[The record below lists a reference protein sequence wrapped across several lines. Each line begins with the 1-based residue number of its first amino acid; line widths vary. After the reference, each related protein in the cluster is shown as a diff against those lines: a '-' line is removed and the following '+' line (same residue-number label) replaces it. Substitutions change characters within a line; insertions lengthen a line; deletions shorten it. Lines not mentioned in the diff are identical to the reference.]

1 MTLIDTS
8 CRDWEKRIVA
18 RQSLI
23 AFPPLFPSEA
33 ETALEVFKALKIV
46 DAPGSPTFGDACEQ
60 WVFDFVAAIFGAAD
74 PESGSRLI
82 RDFFLLI
89 SKKNSKS
96 TIAAGIMLTALI
108 INWRLSAE
116 LLILAPTIEV
126 ADNSF
131 KPAADMVRHD
141 EELSALLH
149 VQDHVRTITHRTT
162 KAFLKVVAADA
173 DTVSGKKA
181 AFVLVDEL
189 WGFGKKPRAAA
200 MLREATG
207 GLVSRPEGF
216 VIYLSTQSDDPP
228 EGVFKAKLDYFRA
241 VRDGRIKDGKSLA
254 VIYEFPEHMIEEES
268 YLDPKNFYVTNPNLG
283 RSVDAQWILDELTKD
298 REAGPAELKVFLAK
312 HLNIEIGLRQANKAW
327 EGADFWEAAATSIP
341 SLSEF
346 LDRCE
351 VVVVGIDGGGLD
363 DLLGLTL
370 LGREKGTGLWL
381 SWSRAWAHKIV
392 LSRRKDI
399 AAKLED
405 LRKAGHL
412 TIVDHPGQDVADV
425 ADLII
430 EVDGRGLLAE
440 KSAIGVDPAGIV
452 DIVDELVARGIVLD
466 RIVAVSQGWKLNGAI
481 KTTARKVAGGEL
493 KHEGSPLMAWC
504 VGNAR
509 TEPKGN
515 AITITKQV
523 SGSAKID
530 PLMSLFNAVSLMSLN
545 PEAGNGRSVY
555 SADRGIL
562 FFG

>member
-1 MTLIDTS
+1 MTIDTS

-46 DAPGSPTFGDACEQ
+46 DAPGSPTFGEACEQ

-82 RDFFLLI
+82 REFFLLI

-108 INWRLSAE
+108 VNWRLSAE

-254 VIYEFPEHMIEEES
+254 VIYEFPEHMIEDES

-283 RSVDAQWILDELTKD
+283 RSVDAQWILDELTKE
-298 REAGPAELKVFLAK
+298 REAGPSELKVFVAK
-312 HLNIEIGLRQANKAW
+312 HLNVEIGLRQAKKSW
-327 EGADFWEAAATSIP
+327 EGADFWEAAATPID
-341 SLSEF
+341 SLSDF

-381 SWSRAWAHKIV
+381 CWSRAWAHKIV

-405 LRKAGHL
+405 LRKIGHV

-425 ADLII
+425 ADII
-430 EVDGRGLLAE
+430 LEVDGRGLLAE

-545 PEAGNGRSVY
+545 PEPSRGSVPQ
-555 SADRGIL
+555 IIVI
-562 FFG
+562 